1 MVIVLEWSVIGTV
14 VSIIMS
20 VGVVLV
26 TYGKQWSRFE
36 LSIQNLSNVV
46 DRLNSVVDNMAKEQ
60 LQMVREVTALKTE
73 LADINRRLEKLES
86 KIDRRNV

>member
-1 MVIVLEWSVIGTV
+1 MEWSVIGTV

-36 LSIQNLSNVV
+36 LSIQNLSSVV
-46 DRLNSVVDNMAKEQ
+46 DRLNTVVDNMAREQ
-60 LQMVREVTALKTE
+60 LQMVKEVTALKTE
-73 LADINRRLEKLES
+73 LADINRRLDKMELKMEGMGS
-86 KIDRRNV
+86 Q